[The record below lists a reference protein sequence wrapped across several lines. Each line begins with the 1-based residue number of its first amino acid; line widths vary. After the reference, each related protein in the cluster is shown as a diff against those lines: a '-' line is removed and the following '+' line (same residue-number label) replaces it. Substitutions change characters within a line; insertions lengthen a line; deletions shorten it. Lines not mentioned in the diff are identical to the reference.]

1 VSDLT
6 IIQMPPLNLT
16 VQSVE
21 PVTCNKKSTKED
33 QLLVESM
40 PLKSLIIMVVST
52 ITKVVVNK
60 LTTLSLLLDGDL
72 MKKPTNNIGSLETH
86 GVNTGVN

>member
-16 VQSVE
+16 VQSLE
-21 PVTCNKKSTKED
+21 PLTCNKKSIKTD

-40 PLKSLIIMVVST
+40 LPKSLIIMVVST
-52 ITKVVVNK
+52 ITLKVENK
-60 LTTLSLLLDGDL
+60 LTTLSQLLDGDL
-72 MKKPTNNIGSLETH
+72 MKKPTNNIGLSETH
-86 GVNTGVN
+86 GVNIGEN